1 MYKDNKLKNETDTD
15 NVVELMYDSPK
26 PQDNSFG
33 LSWLYGVR
41 KDGSDQDNVIF
52 ASKALHGKLESYGRG
67 DKVNI
72 RKEDIGDGRVAWNV
86 ILKSKASSKN
96 SSSSIDDRTHDIH
109 KQVCLKLAVDMM
121 PKNGEVLTGGELV
134 VVEAN
139 MKSLLRV
146 LEGEE
151 VEQSEDTPF

>member
-1 MYKDNKLKNETDTD
+1 MYKDNKLKIETDTD

-52 ASKALHGKLESYGRG
+52 ASKALPGKLESYGRG

-96 SSSSIDDRTHDIH
+96 SSSVI
-109 KQVCLKLAVDMM
+109 
-121 PKNGEVLTGGELV
+121 PK
-134 VVEAN
+134 
-139 MKSLLRV
+139 S
-146 LEGEE
+146 
-151 VEQSEDTPF
+151 